1 MVSNARSV
9 GDRFNMSKS
18 SLSVSSERVINA
30 LNMIAPEVITWPRG
44 DKLIEIKNSFEKMAG
59 ISNIIGAI
67 DGTFIPIKA
76 PSEDSEVYITRK
88 CNYAITLQAICDSS
102 LKFTDVFV
110 GYPGS
115 VSDTRIFRN
124 SDIYRSIE
132 KNQERYFPPDHFIV
146 GDKAYPVLNWCVPPY
161 IDRGRLMLK
170 ETLIIYYLKRVKLSN
185 EVLRYYLV
193 VIED

>member
-1 MVSNARSV
+1 
-9 GDRFNMSKS
+9 MSKS
-18 SLSVSSERVINA
+18 SLSVSFERVINA
-30 LNMIAPEVITWPRG
+30 LNMIASEVITWPRG
-44 DKLIEIKNSFEKMAG
+44 DKLIEIKNFFEKMAG

-67 DGTFIPIKA
+67 DGIYIPIKA
-76 PSEDSEVYITRK
+76 LSEDPEVYITRK
-88 CNYAITLQAICDSS
+88 CNYDITLQTIRDSS

-124 SDIYRSIE
+124 SDIYCSIE
-132 KNQERYFPPDHFIV
+132 ENQERYFPSDHFFV

-161 IDRGRLMLK
+161 IDRGRLTDAQQ
-170 ETLIIYYLKRVKLSN
+170 ETLITYYLKRVKLSN

>member
-1 MVSNARSV
+1 
-9 GDRFNMSKS
+9 MSKS
-18 SLSVSSERVINA
+18 SLSVSFEKVINA

-44 DKLIEIKNSFEKMAG
+44 DKLIEIKNSFEGMAG

-67 DGTFIPIKA
+67 DGTFILIKA
-76 PSEDSEVYITRK
+76 PYEDPEVYITRK

-102 LKFTDVFV
+102 LKFIDVFV

-132 KNQERYFPPDHFIV
+132 EN
-146 GDKAYPVLNWCVPPY
+146 
-161 IDRGRLMLK
+161 
-170 ETLIIYYLKRVKLSN
+170 
-185 EVLRYYLV
+185 
-193 VIED
+193 